1 MSSNDKPLLLIEQL
15 SVRYPVL
22 RGVLQRQVSSVRAVE
37 DVSFSVEKGTT
48 LGLVGESGSG
58 KSTLAY
64 AILGL
69 VKIASGRIL
78 VEGADLRNLSP
89 SELRRARRDVQ
100 MIFQDVSGALNPGMR
115 VDEIIAEP
123 LVIHKVYRSSHE
135 CEKFVIRLL
144 DLVGLPN
151 TTLSRK
157 PSELSGG
164 QRQRVG
170 IARALALRPKL
181 LVCDEATGSLDV
193 SIQAQ
198 ILNLLR
204 DLQQELDLTYIFIS
218 HNISTVNYVSDFVA
232 VMYLGSLME
241 CAPTRQLFRKPQ
253 HPYTQALLSSVP
265 KSRNVNGSQL
275 ERTMLLEGEAL
286 DTTRPLSGCCFGN
299 RCSIRADECST
310 NVPEWRDT
318 GNRHWVACHFPLEG

>member
-1 MSSNDKPLLLIEQL
+1 MTSNDTQLLKIEQL
-15 SVRYPVL
+15 CVQYPVL
-22 RGVLQRQVSSVRAVE
+22 RGILQRQVSSVRAVQ
-37 DVSFSVEKGTT
+37 DVSFVVEKGTT

-69 VKIASGRIL
+69 VKISSGRIL
-78 VEGADLRNLSP
+78 VEGSDLRKLSP
-89 SELRRARRDVQ
+89 SSLRRARRDVQ

-123 LVIHKVYRSSHE
+123 LVIHKIYKSSADRS
-135 CEKFVIRLL
+135 KFVNELL
-144 DLVGLPN
+144 DLVGLPQE
-151 TTLSRK
+151 TLLRK

-218 HNISTVNYVSDFVA
+218 HNISTVNYVADFVA
-232 VMYLGSLME
+232 VMYLDSLME
-241 CAPTRQLFRKPQ
+241 WAPAGELFRNPQ
-253 HPYTQALLSSVP
+253 HPYTQALLASVP
-265 KSRNVNGSQL
+265 KNRNAPGIQR
-275 ERTMLLEGEAL
+275 EGMMLLEGEAL
-286 DTTRPLSGCCFGN
+286 DTARPLTGCCFSN
-299 RCSIRADECST
+299 RCAMRADECVT
-310 NVPEWRDT
+310 DVPEWRDT
-318 GNRHWVACHFPLEG
+318 GEGHWAACHFVS